1 MSALNL
7 IDGSETS
14 LRRFLQ
20 TLAGVDQIGAQ
31 ERAAMLA
38 TRSIKTT
45 SKKWAI
51 DMAISMIDLTTL
63 EGADTAGK
71 IRSLC
76 SKALRPDPQDPSVP
90 HVGAVC
96 VYNDMVGIAR
106 KHLDSIGG
114 QSIPVAA
121 VATAF
126 PSGRASRKVKLQ
138 DTKDAISL
146 GATEIDMVIDRGAF
160 LSGHLGEVFDEIRA
174 IKEICSD
181 KAHLKVILET
191 GELVTLDNVRKAS
204 YLAMLAGADF
214 IKTSTGKVTPAAT
227 APVVLVMLEAVR
239 DFYELSQV
247 RIGVKPA
254 GGIRTTKDAIKQLVL
269 VKEIAGDEWLIPE
282 LFRIGASALLNDL
295 LMQRMKLT
303 TGRYSSA
310 NYVTVD

>member
-20 TLAGVDQIGAQ
+20 TLPGVDQIGAQ
-31 ERAAMLA
+31 ERAAMLG

-76 SKALRPDPQDPSVP
+76 SKALRPDPQDASVP

-138 DTKDAISL
+138 DT
-146 GATEIDMVIDRGAF
+146 
-160 LSGHLGEVFDEIRA
+160 
-174 IKEICSD
+174 
-181 KAHLKVILET
+181 
-191 GELVTLDNVRKAS
+191 
-204 YLAMLAGADF
+204 
-214 IKTSTGKVTPAAT
+214 
-227 APVVLVMLEAVR
+227 
-239 DFYELSQV
+239 
-247 RIGVKPA
+247 
-254 GGIRTTKDAIKQLVL
+254 
-269 VKEIAGDEWLIPE
+269 
-282 LFRIGASALLNDL
+282 
-295 LMQRMKLT
+295 
-303 TGRYSSA
+303 
-310 NYVTVD
+310 